1 MDANAARENRCQE
14 SEDVMRTV
22 RGERAAPSA
31 RAACPGDAPALEIPN
46 PLCLIGPGGKF
57 RTAWLPGP
65 TPFERGSSGT
75 GSSGTGSSG
84 TGSSGTG
91 SSGTGSSGTGSA
103 DDSAANHHAGGCREK
118 RKHPPR
124 PRANCRDRRG
134 PRLRCSPN
142 QGRVRVLTPARV
154 GLLGVGAPRDG
165 SWASPGGHMSTGHM
179 STEHMT
185 AGHMSTGHMTAGDF
199 MFGKRPAIC
208 RPPRTSKVGERL
220 HWGITGCGYPG
231 AQALSADGPAD
242 FLPRGIGQLAD
253 VTASALSIFSYWHD
267 VADHV
272 MCPVRRIAW
281 ASGERWRR
289 LRNGILALR
298 RQWRASAMVIQL
310 WPPRGEGESTP
321 SCTSGGI
328 RDGARCAAPGSA
340 RGLGVYFRWRMRIR
354 WGVRRARA
362 SISPQACGI
371 RV

>member
-1 MDANAARENRCQE
+1 MQSFPARGLASRLHRVTGWALSGSASFGAGSMDANAARENRCQE
-14 SEDVMRTV
+14 SEDVMRAV

-65 TPFERGSSGT
+65 TPFERESSEQGSSGT
-75 GSSGTGSSG
+75 GSSGTEP
-84 TGSSGTG
+84 SGTG

-179 STEHMT
+179 STEHM
-185 AGHMSTGHMTAGDF
+185 STGAYEHGAYDRGGFHVRQAPCHLQAAPDQQ
-199 MFGKRPAIC
+199 GRRAA
-208 RPPRTSKVGERL
+208 SLGH
-220 HWGITGCGYPG
+220 HWVWI
-231 AQALSADGPAD
+231 
-242 FLPRGIGQLAD
+242 
-253 VTASALSIFSYWHD
+253 
-267 VADHV
+267 
-272 MCPVRRIAW
+272 
-281 ASGERWRR
+281 SG
-289 LRNGILALR
+289 
-298 RQWRASAMVIQL
+298 RASTV
-310 WPPRGEGESTP
+310 G
-321 SCTSGGI
+321 
-328 RDGARCAAPGSA
+328 
-340 RGLGVYFRWRMRIR
+340 
-354 WGVRRARA
+354 
-362 SISPQACGI
+362 
-371 RV
+371 